1 MRTPN
6 AGSVPLRGAAGK
18 LALRGGGCDVS
29 AMSRGRLLLGAFVPG
44 LALAGLVSL
53 AGQDASAKVSFD
65 SAYTHEQTYNAALR
79 YVRVDLGFKV
89 TERDPQAA
97 YVMFDYK
104 SSESGDRVSAGS
116 VEVVPTGGVVKVVVQ
131 LAQMPRYHEQVIA
144 DGLQKKLRSE
154 YGEPPKKAPPPAAP
168 PDGGADGPGDG
179 G

>member
-1 MRTPN
+1 
-6 AGSVPLRGAAGK
+6 
-18 LALRGGGCDVS
+18 
-29 AMSRGRLLLGAFVPG
+29 MSRGRVALRALIPAVAVVGFAAF
-44 LALAGLVSL
+44 

-79 YVRVDLGFKV
+79 YVRVDMGLKV

-104 SSESGDRVSAGS
+104 SAESGDRVSAGS

-131 LAQMPRYHEQVIA
+131 LAQMPRYHEQVLA
-144 DGLQKKLRSE
+144 DGLQKKLRTE
-154 YGEPPKKAPPPAAP
+154 YGEPPKKAPPPPPPPP
-168 PDGGADGPGDG
+168 PDGGADGAPDG

>member
-1 MRTPN
+1 
-6 AGSVPLRGAAGK
+6 
-18 LALRGGGCDVS
+18 
-29 AMSRGRLLLGAFVPG
+29 MSRGRLVLQAFLP
-44 LALAGLVSL
+44 ALAVVGLVAF

-79 YVRVDLGFKV
+79 YVRVDLGMKV

-144 DGLQKKLRSE
+144 DGLQKKLRTE
-154 YGEPPKKAPPPAAP
+154 YGEPPKKAPPPP
-168 PDGGADGPGDG
+168 PPSDGGTDGAADGG
-179 G
+179 

>member
-1 MRTPN
+1 MNRRRW
-6 AGSVPLRGAAGK
+6 V
-18 LALRGGGCDVS
+18 
-29 AMSRGRLLLGAFVPG
+29 LGAVVPG
-44 LALAGLVSL
+44 LALVGIVALHHE
-53 AGQDASAKVSFD
+53 ASAKVSFD

-144 DGLQKKLRSE
+144 DGLQKKLRAE
-154 YGEPPKKAPPPAAP
+154 YGEPPKKAPPPPTP
-168 PDGGADGPGDG
+168 PVDGGADGSPDG